1 MRAAAPTATVSPGLF
16 VVAGGAAAAAGAIK
30 RGPPRLA
37 FLLLLARC
45 AAAEGEELERGSCL
59 LQGPLDAVPARRL
72 ALLNEARTAA
82 TTDPD
87 RDYVRDDDQ
96 DEEEA
101 ADGAGGG
108 GAGGES
114 VDPAGDNHLYA
125 EEMKN
130 ESTAMAL
137 MLWLNVGFVTGIA
150 YLVHSK
156 YAEVWQAT
164 FVILSSTISIFCAVL
179 LFSAIKSVPALILG
193 TKKEK
198 YGGGPD
204 AMSLATSFIRLLVLA
219 AVWQALLW
227 SVRHSRRSFAM
238 VGAMGAEVIG
248 FAAIDAF
255 GQVQQL
261 GFFSASPIHSFLAVP
276 IACVGLWA
284 LCTVSDAA
292 RERSLPESNY
302 RSSKTELF
310 EELCRES
317 EDEYIGLTLGLLVSL
332 VIRFAI
338 IGKLP
343 PLTGDPMVKKPEDV
357 FALTGACFGTGILI
371 ILFSSLRFRPNF
383 QGLPP
388 KLDRLC
394 TILMNVLTMTLGWC
408 LLSAAEWGYWC
419 STSDRGFGLG
429 GKMTARVVV
438 ALFMFVFTL
447 VGIYTKLWVSK
458 LFPINWSGLKGANMV
473 QFFGLLLGLSW
484 KAVFK
489 EALTSVSMRW
499 DEGTIR
505 TMVDGGLTVALCAFV
520 IPPWTMYIIPRVL
533 DIHEEAE
540 SARHPHGQGLGAF
553 VQGGVHHPA
562 GPS

>member
-1 MRAAAPTATVSPGLF
+1 V
-16 VVAGGAAAAAGAIK
+16 
-30 RGPPRLA
+30 
-37 FLLLLARC
+37 FLLFLARC

-82 TTDPD
+82 TADPD
-87 RDYVRDDDQ
+87 RDYIKDDNQ

-101 ADGAGGG
+101 AVEGVPEAAAE

-114 VDPAGDNHLYA
+114 VHRAGDEHLYA
-125 EEMKN
+125 EEIQK

-179 LFSAIKSVPALILG
+179 FFSAIKSVPALILG

-198 YGGGPD
+198 YGVGPD
-204 AMSLATSFIRLLVLA
+204 AMSLAVSFIRLLILA

-227 SVRHSRRSFAM
+227 SVRHSRRAFAM

-261 GFFSASPIHSFLAVP
+261 GFFCASPIHSSLAVP

-292 RERSLPESNY
+292 RERSLPESCL
-302 RSSKTELF
+302 RSSTTELF

-343 PLTGDPMVKKPEDV
+343 PLTGDPMVKKPQDV
-357 FALTGACFGTGILI
+357 FALTGACFGTAILI
-371 ILFSSLRFRPNF
+371 ILFSSLRFRPNL

-394 TILMNVLTMTLGWC
+394 SIFMSVLTMTLGWVSTPSC
-408 LLSAAEWGYWC
+408 GCRCCSQSTGAA
-419 STSDRGFGLG
+419 
-429 GKMTARVVV
+429 
-438 ALFMFVFTL
+438 
-447 VGIYTKLWVSK
+447 
-458 LFPINWSGLKGANMV
+458 
-473 QFFGLLLGLSW
+473 
-484 KAVFK
+484 
-489 EALTSVSMRW
+489 
-499 DEGTIR
+499 
-505 TMVDGGLTVALCAFV
+505 
-520 IPPWTMYIIPRVL
+520 
-533 DIHEEAE
+533 
-540 SARHPHGQGLGAF
+540 
-553 VQGGVHHPA
+553 
-562 GPS
+562 